1 VNPTTAVGLG
11 FLVLV
16 WLFLIYLT
24 FRPPDTPKVS
34 RLFFFLLLL
43 ATSGALGYFFL
54 IRVYGLNPN
63 PIRVD
68 LARNL
73 TDDRMIYLGD
83 IVPGLFDLDYIH
95 RVDTDARQEEEK
107 TEWLAFYQYD
117 VKENPEGTAGVG
129 PFGAAIYD
137 YDDCRPPALLS
148 YELIPV
154 NYNYLGQDYARVE
167 VANIIAYDD
176 PLSASQDR
184 PEVIIY
190 GYSRGVVTDLNIFRK
205 VGVELSCLQRQQWL
219 AAHPG
224 EAFPNPVR
232 YANIGSFRG
241 TYQVTL
247 SGSTVTVANSAGFER
262 SQFVARQQYRPEP
275 NGTYFKD
282 GKQLLPGPAESS
294 LAFGPGEPTDITRV
308 YYPEKAVLAFY
319 LDLGQDQQQLRQ
331 AESYLSPAAQANYD
345 IDRDPFGLSTA
356 SDSVARARD
365 RLARVLVL
373 ELRYEPDV
381 QAEQLHEDRQV
392 TATVVG
398 VSSQGEID
406 SGHQCQVTWVVIG
419 FPEAGALPYD
429 CEWRLDRYQ
438 STCSGP

>member
-1 VNPTTAVGLG
+1 VDPTSAVALG

-34 RLFFFLLLL
+34 RLLFFLLLL

-54 IRVYGLNPN
+54 VRVYRLNPN

-73 TDDRMIYLGD
+73 TDNRMIYLGD
-83 IVPGLFDLDYIH
+83 IVPGVFDLDYIH
-95 RVDTDARQEEEK
+95 RVDTDAREEDQK

-154 NYNYLGQDYARVE
+154 SYDYLGQDYASVS
-167 VANIIAYDD
+167 VANIIPYDD
-176 PLSASQDR
+176 PLSAYEDR

-205 VGVELSCLQRQQWL
+205 VGVELRCLQRQQWL

-224 EAFPNPVR
+224 EAFPNPAR
-232 YANIGSFRG
+232 YANVGSFRG
-241 TYQVTL
+241 NYQVTL
-247 SGSTVTVANSAGFER
+247 SGSTVTMKNSAGFER
-262 SQFVARQQYRPEP
+262 SQFVIKRDYRPQDGSYFYPGTQALLEP
-275 NGTYFKD
+275 VEYGL
-282 GKQLLPGPAESS
+282 G
-294 LAFGPGEPTDITRV
+294 FGPGEPTDITRV

-319 LDLGQDQQQLRQ
+319 LDLGQDQQQLQQ

-345 IDRDPFGLSTA
+345 IERDPFGLSMA
-356 SDSVARARD
+356 SDDVARARD

-373 ELRYEPDV
+373 EIRYEPDV
-381 QAEQLHEDRQV
+381 EAEQLHEDRQV

-398 VSSQGEID
+398 VNSAGEFNAND
-406 SGHQCQVTWVVIG
+406 RCQVTWVVIG
-419 FPEAGALPYD
+419 YPAAGALPYG

>member
-1 VNPTTAVGLG
+1 VDPTTAVGLG

-24 FRPPDTPKVS
+24 FRPPDTPRVS
-34 RLFFFLLLL
+34 RLIFFLLLL

-54 IRVYGLNPN
+54 VRVYRLNPN

-73 TDDRMIYLGD
+73 SYDRMIYLGD
-83 IVPGLFDLDYIH
+83 IVPGVFDLDYIH
-95 RVDTDARQEEEK
+95 RVDTDAREEGQK

-117 VKENPEGTAGVG
+117 VKENPDRAAVG

-148 YELIPV
+148 FELIPA
-154 NYNYLGQDYARVE
+154 NYDYLGQDNANVT
-167 VANIIAYDD
+167 VANIVPYAD
-176 PLSASQDR
+176 PLSGYEDR
-184 PEVIIY
+184 PEVIIS
-190 GYSRGVVTDLNIFRK
+190 GFSRGVLTDLNIFRK
-205 VGVELSCLQRQQWL
+205 VGIELSCLQRQQWQ

-224 EAFPNPVR
+224 EAFPNPIR

-241 TYQVTL
+241 NYQVSL

-262 SQFVARQQYRPEP
+262 SQFVIKRQYRPQD
-275 NGTYFKD
+275 GSYFQP
-282 GKQLLPGPAESS
+282 GKSALLDPVEYG
-294 LAFGPGEPTDITRV
+294 LGFGPGQPDVITRV

-319 LDLGQDQQQLRQ
+319 SDLGQDQKQLQQ
-331 AESYLSPAAQANYD
+331 AESYLSAAAQANYD
-345 IDRDPFGLSTA
+345 IDRDPFGLTTA

-365 RLARVLVL
+365 RLARVLIW
-373 ELRYEPDV
+373 EIRYEPDV
-381 QAEQLHEDRQV
+381 EAEQLHEDRQV

-398 VSSQGEID
+398 VNSEGQID
-406 SGHQCQVTWVVIG
+406 YSHPCQVTWVVIG
-419 FPEAGALPYD
+419 YPSASALPYG